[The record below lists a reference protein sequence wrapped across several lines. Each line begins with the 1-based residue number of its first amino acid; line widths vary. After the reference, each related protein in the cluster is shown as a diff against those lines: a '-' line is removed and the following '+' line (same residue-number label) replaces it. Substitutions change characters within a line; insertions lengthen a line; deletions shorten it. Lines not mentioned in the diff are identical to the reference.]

1 MGGNIHKEIEVK
13 LRLTNLAALKRSLAK
28 LRARP
33 ASGGRVHEM
42 NTLFDTP
49 QGGLAKHGQL
59 LRLRVEEAARRGGK
73 GRKTGAHGKVA
84 ATNKTGQGARG
95 NRVILT
101 YKGPS
106 EAATA
111 AGRALGRRYKVREE
125 LEVAVANPE
134 SLAQILE
141 ALGLRGWFRYEK
153 HRTSFELPRMLGWAN
168 GLHVVVDETPIGDF
182 LELEGPP
189 EAIDRAAQLLGY
201 APADYITKS
210 YLALYL
216 EQCRRQG
223 VQPSHMLF
231 SARGK

>member
-1 MGGNIHKEIEVK
+1 MGGKSYKEIEVK
-13 LRLTNLAALKRSLAK
+13 LRVPNLPALKRSLTK

-33 ASGGRVHEM
+33 APDGRVHEM

-59 LRLRVEEAARRGGK
+59 LRLRVEEVAGRGGK
-73 GRKTGAHGKVA
+73 GRKTGTPGKTA
-84 ATNKTGQGARG
+84 GPTKARQGSAG
-95 NRVILT
+95 NRVIVT

-111 AGRALGRRYKVREE
+111 AGRALNRRYKVREE
-125 LEVAVANPE
+125 LEVAVADPGK
-134 SLAQILE
+134 LAQIFE

-153 HRTSFELPRMLGWAN
+153 HRTSFELPRTLGWAS
-168 GLHVVVDETPIGDF
+168 GLHLVLDETPLGHF
-182 LELEGPP
+182 LELEGPS

-201 APADYITKS
+201 GPPDYITKS

-216 EQCRRQG
+216 DQCRRQG
-223 VQPSHMLF
+223 VQPAHMLF
-231 SARGK
+231 SVRKK